1 MKLRGALVVMLVMAV
16 GLLAYSPTVMAAHL
30 NGTNEGHSDYIQI
43 NDTQSLGI
51 KHKELATLFTDVE
64 CGIDHN
70 APGNIHAGNCGGHA
84 LEAVSAWYQGLW
96 WDPRGGTEFIPPT
109 GDHHRAGWRLMLQP
123 TFSAG
128 DWLTGFAA
136 LSPTF
141 PFYPNPA
148 LGPGAGESPILI
160 YEECLEEN
168 SLVDADGL
176 GEGADVEPCKSIA
189 ANAGLQIV
197 MFLDNHGEPLTPGRF
212 PRYIPHERQAWVGT
226 VVSKYTASSDVGI
239 ANIDADEDEIQ
250 DLEGGKINQ
259 LFTSMHKVVS
269 DRIVTWFSMS
279 DQSGNGCA
287 GGWCQWLYDPTAAP
301 DDRLTRTNRPPDDP
315 YWEVAG
321 GTTVSTNGVAVV
333 TQVTNFTVINEVTGM
348 FQTRALSNFEKAP
361 SEIYQVV
368 GQFLQLGLGQA
379 FGSEDA
385 GAAGAGFP
393 QGVPSQNFWSE
404 FWGLSGPNVQASEA
418 VNPYTWII
426 CGSAVNDAHTNCAT
440 LPGPADSPGNAT
452 MAITQFGLNP
462 ANRFGGDMAPE
473 QPGTD
478 YGNIDADGDG
488 IVNEASDLD
497 GDCADA
503 GEGAACDNG
512 SRTAMVAC
520 VVGGDGDGDPRTSA
534 CDSVAGGG
542 DGIYGNGPGD
552 VIYYKEVTEEGLRG
566 AGLRHDRAIAFSF
579 LNGLGANTGNPGS
592 GMNNT
597 LRQYVSDQQQGFLL
611 SCLNCEADPTHIL
624 PMHEVVY
631 NFTFNETVP
640 GFFGEHGNN
649 VSGTFTFSG
658 GGP

>member
-1 MKLRGALVVMLVMAV
+1 
-16 GLLAYSPTVMAAHL
+16 
-30 NGTNEGHSDYIQI
+30 
-43 NDTQSLGI
+43 
-51 KHKELATLFTDVE
+51 
-64 CGIDHN
+64 
-70 APGNIHAGNCGGHA
+70 
-84 LEAVSAWYQGLW
+84 
-96 WDPRGGTEFIPPT
+96 
-109 GDHHRAGWRLMLQP
+109 
-123 TFSAG
+123 
-128 DWLTGFAA
+128 
-136 LSPTF
+136 
-141 PFYPNPA
+141 
-148 LGPGAGESPILI
+148 
-160 YEECLEEN
+160 
-168 SLVDADGL
+168 
-176 GEGADVEPCKSIA
+176 
-189 ANAGLQIV
+189 LQIV

-226 VVSKYTASSDVGI
+226 VVSKYTASTDVGI
-239 ANIDADEDEIQ
+239 ANVDLDEDEIQ
-250 DLEGGKINQ
+250 DAEGGKINQ

-301 DDRLTRTNRPPDDP
+301 DDRLTRTNRSPDDP

-520 VVGGDGDGDPRTSA
+520 VVLGDGDGDPRTSA